1 MTEDQKEAEQKL
13 NQLQIMEQGLQNIL
27 MQKQQFQSQV
37 TEVDAALEEVK
48 KAKQS
53 FKIIGNI
60 MVAAS
65 PEQLTDELKR
75 KKEVAELR
83 VKTLEKQENSLREKS
98 KKMQEEVM
106 KIMEKK

>member
-1 MTEDQKEAEQKL
+1 MTADQTEAEQKL

-37 TEVDAALEEVK
+37 TEFDAALEEVK

-65 PEQLTDELKR
+65 PEQLTDEMKR